1 MESTIVGS
9 WEGRRMASRDDIVRW
24 CDDYLRSAEWQD
36 ASVNGLQVEG
46 NPEVN
51 RIALAVSTSAY
62 TLQKAIDMQADA
74 LLVHHG
80 LLYGSRMQPLTG
92 LFANRLRPLF
102 QHNTNLIGYHLPL
115 DGHEIVG
122 NCVQLAGACGC
133 RVVDRFA
140 MIGGGLLGAVGEP
153 DAPTTLDR
161 LAAIVDEVTG
171 REPTVIDAGTEAIIL
186 RVGFLTGSG
195 YSTLE
200 DAIAA
205 GCQVLVT
212 GDVREPTMAEAR
224 ELGIHV
230 IAAGHEAT
238 ERLGVQALGEL
249 LAAEF
254 SVETTFIHDPNPV

>member
-1 MESTIVGS
+1 
-9 WEGRRMASRDDIVRW
+9 MASRDDIVRW
-24 CDDYLRSAEWQD
+24 CDEYLRATEWQD

-46 NPEVN
+46 SPEIN
-51 RIALAVSTSAY
+51 RIALAVSTSEY
-62 TLQKAIDMQADA
+62 TLQRAIEMQADA

-102 QHNTNLIGYHLPL
+102 QHNINLIGYHLPL

-122 NCVQLAGACGC
+122 NCVQLASACEC
-133 RVVDRFA
+133 TVVDRFA

-153 DAPTTLDR
+153 VSPVTLEG
-161 LAAIVDEVTG
+161 LAEIVQEVTE
-171 REPTVIDAGTEAIIL
+171 REPTVLDAGIGLEIA
-186 RVGFLTGSG
+186 RAAFLTGSG

-200 DAIAA
+200 DAIAS

-249 LAAEF
+249 LASEF
-254 SVETTFIHDPNPV
+254 NIETSFIHDPNPI